1 MTEHSTGKRQRLEFD
16 ENIRRRRV
24 TDKPHPLDYVTRE
37 LVKNIIEKRQQEE
50 TNPKKTFIQKLLGE
64 D

>member
-1 MTEHSTGKRQRLEFD
+1 MTEHSTGTRQGSDVD
-16 ENIRRRRV
+16 ENTRRRRA

-37 LVKNIIEKRQQEE
+37 LVKDIIAKRQQEK
-50 TNPKKTFIQKLLGE
+50 PSPSKTFIQKLLGE

>member
-1 MTEHSTGKRQRLEFD
+1 MTEHSTGTRQGRD
-16 ENIRRRRV
+16 VDGNTRRRRA

-37 LVKNIIEKRQQEE
+37 LVRDIIEKRKQEKPS
-50 TNPKKTFIQKLLGE
+50 PKKTFIQKLLGE

>member
-1 MTEHSTGKRQRLEFD
+1 MTEHSTGKRQGLEVD
-16 ENIRRRRV
+16 ENSRRRRA

-37 LVKNIIEKRQQEE
+37 LVKDIIEKRQQEE
-50 TNPKKTFIQKLLGE
+50 PTKKKTLIQKLLKQ